1 MRKQGIDGTGML
13 NLYDRVTGI
22 FNEIFDSRLLT
33 VAIFALIGYCSLFTQ
48 RKFPM
53 RWMIFVLFGMILLAF
68 VTLTARTPGQKT
80 RVRFHKGMAGLW
92 FALHGMMVVSGLFYQ
107 DWLPESVSLLICYP
121 IVFSVFASRDDNSTF
136 RSILRGAVFAVLP
149 FLAWSSVSV
158 PLSFAYPGYKGVF
171 YDANCLSMCCIVMAT
186 AALLL
191 AYASFT
197 EKKRKAALAYLLLG
211 VWAAV
216 MLLATLSRSGLLAFA
231 GVAAILVAAI
241 IAGTAKRP
249 KRLLAVLGV
258 FIAICGAAGVKIT
271 EDKMYEA
278 AVEDYNLAVYN
289 HETYGNEILVPKP
302 EDRKISMD
310 DLTSDR
316 WGIWMTILENLTW
329 NGHEDS
335 VIWEWVAKDGAGD
348 RHFNAHNAFFGV
360 TYNNGFIAGILLSAI
375 LAAAMSTADSQLLV
389 AASAVSND
397 FYKALFRKNASDREL
412 MWVSR
417 TAVMVIA
424 VVAYLLALDPNSSVM
439 GLVSY
444 AWAGFGSSFGP
455 VILLSL
461 FWKRLTMKGAVAGMV
476 VGGLTV
482 VLWENVP
489 VLAATGLYSL
499 APGFAL
505 ALAVIVAVSLLDRE
519 PSKEVQDLF
528 ERAKAA
534 RI

>member
-121 IVFSVFASRDDNSTF
+121 SVFSVFASRDDNSTF

-191 AYASFT
+191 AYASFM
-197 EKKRKAALAYLLLG
+197 EKRMKAAAAYLLLG
-211 VWAAV
+211 VWAAAT
-216 MLLATLSRSGLLAFA
+216 LLATLSRSGLLAFA
-231 GVAAILVAAI
+231 GVMVILVSAI
-241 IAGTAKRP
+241 IAGTAKHP
-249 KRLLAVLGV
+249 ARLLALVAAFIVL
-258 FIAICGAAGVKIT
+258 CGAAGVKIT
-271 EDKMYEA
+271 KDKMYEA

-289 HETYGNEILVPKP
+289 HETYGNPITVPKP
-302 EDRKISMD
+302 EDRTISMD

-316 WGIWMTILENLTW
+316 WGIWTTILENLTW
-329 NGHEDS
+329 NGHKDS

-348 RHFNAHNAFFGV
+348 RHYNAHNAFFGV
-360 TYNNGFIAGILLSAI
+360 AYNNGFIAGL
-375 LAAAMSTADSQLLV
+375 LLV
-389 AASAVSND
+389 A
-397 FYKALFRKNASDREL
+397 YTALAFIRALRYYWAHRKESP
-412 MWVSR
+412 
-417 TAVMVIA
+417 
-424 VVAYLLALDPNSSVM
+424 Y
-439 GLVSY
+439 
-444 AWAGFGSSFGP
+444 
-455 VILLSL
+455 
-461 FWKRLTMKGAVAGMV
+461 
-476 VGGLTV
+476 
-482 VLWENVP
+482 
-489 VLAATGLYSL
+489 AATPL
-499 APGFAL
+499 AFCTVFILVGMFESVYAPFS
-505 ALAVIVAVSLLDRE
+505 VIGCAYFL
-519 PSKEVQDLF
+519 VQAPLW
-528 ERAKAA
+528 RAE
-534 RI
+534 